1 MEDLFSRRL
10 IIQSGKGGTGKTT
23 ISAALAVAAA
33 SRGKRVLLVEVDT
46 RDRFAPLFGLKEPV
60 GYEVREVRD
69 GVFALNLDP
78 ELVIIDFFKTHV
90 KLKTIYKQVLESKI
104 FKYFYEAAPGVKEII
119 CMGKVWRLLGE
130 RHFFSGKPQWDCVIL
145 DAPATGHGI
154 SLLNI
159 AQAAYET
166 LFGPMKKHAEKI
178 RDMLRDPKLTVLNIV
193 AIPEEMPV
201 NEAADLYQ
209 LAKGELRMPL
219 GVAFLN
225 AMMPPLFTPEESA
238 ALDREGRAGDRLE
251 RILGGPRAVGALL
264 ACARSRDERAQMARR
279 YETRLRE
286 LIPLPVVPVPYV
298 FDADFDLGTLE
309 AVAKEVAA
317 ALAPAAA
324 PHKRAA
330 GREGSRDS

>member
-23 ISAALAVAAA
+23 LSAALAVAAA

-46 RDRFAPLFGLKEPV
+46 RDRFGPLFGLKEPV

-90 KLKTIYKQVLESKI
+90 KLKTIYKQVLDSKI

-130 RHFFSGKPQWDCVIL
+130 RHFFSGKPSWDCVIL

-201 NEAADLYQ
+201 NEAADLYR
-209 LAKGELRMPL
+209 LAAGELRMPL

-225 AMMPPLFTPEESA
+225 AMMPPLFAPEESA
-238 ALDREGRAGDRLE
+238 ALAREGRASRLDRL
-251 RILGGPRAVGALL
+251 LGGSRATQALL
-264 ACARSRDERAQMARR
+264 ACAQSRDERAQMARR

-298 FDADFDLGTLE
+298 FDADFDRGTLE

-324 PHKRAA
+324 PSKRAA
-330 GREGSRDS
+330 GHEGNH

>member
-1 MEDLFSRRL
+1 
-10 IIQSGKGGTGKTT
+10 
-23 ISAALAVAAA
+23 
-33 SRGKRVLLVEVDT
+33 
-46 RDRFAPLFGLKEPV
+46 
-60 GYEVREVRD
+60 
-69 GVFALNLDP
+69 
-78 ELVIIDFFKTHV
+78 
-90 KLKTIYKQVLESKI
+90 
-104 FKYFYEAAPGVKEII
+104 VKEII

-130 RHFFSGKPQWDCVIL
+130 RHFFSGKPSWDCIIL

-201 NEAADLYQ
+201 NEAADLYK
-209 LAKGELRMPL
+209 LALGELRMPL

-225 AMMPPLFTPEESA
+225 AMMPPLFGPEESE
-238 ALDREGRAGDRLE
+238 ALAREARSGRLE
-251 RILGGPRAVGALL
+251 RVLGGPRATQALM

-286 LIPLPVVPVPYV
+286 MIPLPVVPVPYV
-298 FDADFDLGTLE
+298 FEADFDRATLE
-309 AVAKEVAA
+309 TVAKEVAA

-324 PHKRAA
+324 PTKRAA
-330 GREGSRDS
+330 GREGGP